1 MPIGREYFA
10 PDGTYHQLEASS
22 YDELKALMK
31 QVDEACPRRWW
42 QKVDWGNEIAGKFAI
57 AVAVRNCY
65 RTEPWDTLVAYA
77 DRSVS
82 AAEEEQVKFLEQLEQ
97 VKKRIAGA

>member
-31 QVDEACPRRWW
+31 QVDEACPKRWW
-42 QKVDWGNEIAGKFAI
+42 QKVDWCNEITGKFAI
-57 AVAVRNCY
+57 AVAV
-65 RTEPWDTLVAYA
+65 EVIVGAFVDIFV
-77 DRSVS
+77 
-82 AAEEEQVKFLEQLEQ
+82 
-97 VKKRIAGA
+97 RILI